1 MNSLHLVF
9 TSPWA
14 GTALADCLRAASAG
28 DAVLLLQDGVY
39 AAAGGEK
46 ARLLL
51 AQAMQQQLPV
61 RLLSPDLVARGL
73 QPDAGCP
80 AQPVGDDG
88 FVALTEQHARIIS
101 WF

>member
-1 MNSLHLVF
+1 MSSLHLVF

-14 GTALADCLRAASAG
+14 GTALTDCLRAASAG

-46 ARLLL
+46 ARELL
-51 AQAMQQQLPV
+51 AQAVRQQLPV
-61 RLLSPDLVARGL
+61 HLLSPDLAARGL

-80 AQPVGDDG
+80 AQPVSDDG
-88 FVALTEQHARIIS
+88 FVALTEQHERIVS